1 MTSMNNIRIFIMKI
15 CYICCAIAMSY
26 IAISCLSENK
36 IIDRSSPVLIV
47 NLDSTKVSEFKYSD
61 IFKSVTAIELDEK
74 DALLGGIDKMQIYKS
89 QLFVLDSRSTKGV
102 YIFDRK
108 GTFMR
113 KIGNI
118 GLAPDE
124 YVSCDDFTINIDDNE
139 LYIFDSLQNKIYR
152 YDISSGKFK
161 GGILMDKNIH
171 FNYIAY
177 NSGCLYGAQTFFQ
190 PSKED
195 RYYLLQQVDV
205 KSGERIAQW
214 MDASE
219 YNKGWNDELIH
230 GNVFYNIG
238 KNEDLFIMGL
248 MDTIMSIK
256 EQRISPYMAIQSEG
270 IVLKKD
276 ILEDEKLLT
285 LDPRVRSRNILSLIN
300 RLNKQGK
307 IQHISHIY
315 KYKDQ
320 LFFECMRKSN
330 QQVQHDIKSGRTL
343 VYEKTL
349 NDILFTIKPDYSHI
363 PIFLCSDSLG
373 VYFYVT
379 PECFSELQYFEKE
392 NYISDKLK
400 NKESIRKLRDESNPL
415 VLYYEFK

>member
-1 MTSMNNIRIFIMKI
+1 MKI

-47 NLDSTKVSEFKYSD
+47 NLDSTKVSEFRYSD

-177 NSGCLYGAQTFFQ
+177 NSGCLYGAQTFFN
-190 PSKED
+190 
-195 RYYLLQQVDV
+195 LQ
-205 KSGERIAQW
+205 KKI
-214 MDASE
+214 
-219 YNKGWNDELIH
+219 
-230 GNVFYNIG
+230 
-238 KNEDLFIMGL
+238 
-248 MDTIMSIK
+248 DTI
-256 EQRISPYMAIQSEG
+256 Y
-270 IVLKKD
+270 
-276 ILEDEKLLT
+276 
-285 LDPRVRSRNILSLIN
+285 
-300 RLNKQGK
+300 
-307 IQHISHIY
+307 
-315 KYKDQ
+315 
-320 LFFECMRKSN
+320 
-330 QQVQHDIKSGRTL
+330 
-343 VYEKTL
+343 
-349 NDILFTIKPDYSHI
+349 YS
-363 PIFLCSDSLG
+363 
-373 VYFYVT
+373 
-379 PECFSELQYFEKE
+379 K
-392 NYISDKLK
+392 
-400 NKESIRKLRDESNPL
+400 
-415 VLYYEFK
+415 

>member
-47 NLDSTKVSEFKYSD
+47 NLDSTKVSEFRYSD

-177 NSGCLYGAQTFFQ
+177 NSGCLYGAQTFFN
-190 PSKED
+190 
-195 RYYLLQQVDV
+195 LQ
-205 KSGERIAQW
+205 KKI
-214 MDASE
+214 
-219 YNKGWNDELIH
+219 
-230 GNVFYNIG
+230 
-238 KNEDLFIMGL
+238 
-248 MDTIMSIK
+248 DTI
-256 EQRISPYMAIQSEG
+256 Y
-270 IVLKKD
+270 
-276 ILEDEKLLT
+276 
-285 LDPRVRSRNILSLIN
+285 
-300 RLNKQGK
+300 
-307 IQHISHIY
+307 
-315 KYKDQ
+315 
-320 LFFECMRKSN
+320 
-330 QQVQHDIKSGRTL
+330 
-343 VYEKTL
+343 
-349 NDILFTIKPDYSHI
+349 YS
-363 PIFLCSDSLG
+363 
-373 VYFYVT
+373 
-379 PECFSELQYFEKE
+379 K
-392 NYISDKLK
+392 
-400 NKESIRKLRDESNPL
+400 
-415 VLYYEFK
+415 

>member
-1 MTSMNNIRIFIMKI
+1 MERRKKLIWIIIVLLAIVFVQTIILWQEIGCLTLKILVIGDCCRKNILLEGHLLFGNLLIMKENTLETNIQINNIMTSMNNIRIFIMKI

-47 NLDSTKVSEFKYSD
+47 NLDSTKVSEFRYSD

-177 NSGCLYGAQTFFQ
+177 NSGCLYGAQTFFN
-190 PSKED
+190 
-195 RYYLLQQVDV
+195 LQ
-205 KSGERIAQW
+205 KKI
-214 MDASE
+214 
-219 YNKGWNDELIH
+219 
-230 GNVFYNIG
+230 
-238 KNEDLFIMGL
+238 
-248 MDTIMSIK
+248 DTI
-256 EQRISPYMAIQSEG
+256 Y
-270 IVLKKD
+270 
-276 ILEDEKLLT
+276 
-285 LDPRVRSRNILSLIN
+285 
-300 RLNKQGK
+300 
-307 IQHISHIY
+307 
-315 KYKDQ
+315 
-320 LFFECMRKSN
+320 
-330 QQVQHDIKSGRTL
+330 
-343 VYEKTL
+343 
-349 NDILFTIKPDYSHI
+349 YS
-363 PIFLCSDSLG
+363 
-373 VYFYVT
+373 
-379 PECFSELQYFEKE
+379 K
-392 NYISDKLK
+392 
-400 NKESIRKLRDESNPL
+400 
-415 VLYYEFK
+415 

>member
-152 YDISSGKFK
+152 YDISSGKFFLK
-161 GGILMDKNIH
+161 NCHAFSLKEEFLWIRIFILITLLIIVDAYMEH
-171 FNYIAY
+171 RLFFN
-177 NSGCLYGAQTFFQ
+177 
-190 PSKED
+190 
-195 RYYLLQQVDV
+195 LQ
-205 KSGERIAQW
+205 KKI
-214 MDASE
+214 
-219 YNKGWNDELIH
+219 
-230 GNVFYNIG
+230 
-238 KNEDLFIMGL
+238 
-248 MDTIMSIK
+248 DTI
-256 EQRISPYMAIQSEG
+256 Y
-270 IVLKKD
+270 
-276 ILEDEKLLT
+276 
-285 LDPRVRSRNILSLIN
+285 
-300 RLNKQGK
+300 
-307 IQHISHIY
+307 
-315 KYKDQ
+315 
-320 LFFECMRKSN
+320 
-330 QQVQHDIKSGRTL
+330 
-343 VYEKTL
+343 
-349 NDILFTIKPDYSHI
+349 YS
-363 PIFLCSDSLG
+363 
-373 VYFYVT
+373 
-379 PECFSELQYFEKE
+379 K
-392 NYISDKLK
+392 
-400 NKESIRKLRDESNPL
+400 
-415 VLYYEFK
+415 

>member
-1 MTSMNNIRIFIMKI
+1 
-15 CYICCAIAMSY
+15 MSY

-89 QLFVLDSRSTKGV
+89 QLFVLDSRFTKGV

-195 RYYLLQQVDV
+195 RYSLLQQVDV

-230 GNVFYNIG
+230 
-238 KNEDLFIMGL
+238 FI
-248 MDTIMSIK
+248 
-256 EQRISPYMAIQSEG
+256 
-270 IVLKKD
+270 
-276 ILEDEKLLT
+276 ILARMK
-285 LDPRVRSRNILSLIN
+285 ICLSW
-300 RLNKQGK
+300 
-307 IQHISHIY
+307 
-315 KYKDQ
+315 
-320 LFFECMRKSN
+320 
-330 QQVQHDIKSGRTL
+330 V
-343 VYEKTL
+343 
-349 NDILFTIKPDYSHI
+349 
-363 PIFLCSDSLG
+363 
-373 VYFYVT
+373 
-379 PECFSELQYFEKE
+379 
-392 NYISDKLK
+392 
-400 NKESIRKLRDESNPL
+400 
-415 VLYYEFK
+415 

>member
-139 LYIFDSLQNKIYR
+139 LYIFDSLQNKNSSFKLTRIR
-152 YDISSGKFK
+152 YIGMIFLQVSLKEEFLWIRIF
-161 GGILMDKNIH
+161 ILITLLIIVDAYMEH
-171 FNYIAY
+171 RLFFN
-177 NSGCLYGAQTFFQ
+177 
-190 PSKED
+190 
-195 RYYLLQQVDV
+195 LQ
-205 KSGERIAQW
+205 KKI
-214 MDASE
+214 
-219 YNKGWNDELIH
+219 
-230 GNVFYNIG
+230 
-238 KNEDLFIMGL
+238 
-248 MDTIMSIK
+248 DTI
-256 EQRISPYMAIQSEG
+256 Y
-270 IVLKKD
+270 
-276 ILEDEKLLT
+276 
-285 LDPRVRSRNILSLIN
+285 
-300 RLNKQGK
+300 
-307 IQHISHIY
+307 
-315 KYKDQ
+315 
-320 LFFECMRKSN
+320 
-330 QQVQHDIKSGRTL
+330 
-343 VYEKTL
+343 
-349 NDILFTIKPDYSHI
+349 YS
-363 PIFLCSDSLG
+363 
-373 VYFYVT
+373 
-379 PECFSELQYFEKE
+379 K
-392 NYISDKLK
+392 
-400 NKESIRKLRDESNPL
+400 
-415 VLYYEFK
+415 